1 MLQSRE
7 AHLQELFEAARG
19 RLEELSKDQSKYQE
33 LLTKLVLQVSRRLA
47 ARAGAGRKSWARE
60 TA

>member
-1 MLQSRE
+1 VLQSRE

-47 ARAGAGRKSWARE
+47 AR
-60 TA
+60 